1 MTDTTHAARLDAR
14 WQSFYR
20 AYPWLKHRLT
30 ALDALLHPP
39 GVTGQAPRVTLD
51 GPALQE
57 ARGLLADLQHHLAR
71 CYDPQ
76 QHQAFRRGQARVR
89 PEQGDV

>member
-1 MTDTTHAARLDAR
+1 MNATTHTALLDAH
-14 WQSFYR
+14 WQTFFR
-20 AYPWLKHRLT
+20 AYPWLKHRLET
-30 ALDALLHPP
+30 LDALLHPGTKDQP
-39 GVTGQAPRVTLD
+39 CTSVTLERT
-51 GPALQE
+51 ALQD
-57 ARGLLADLQHHLAR
+57 ARSLLADLQAHLAR